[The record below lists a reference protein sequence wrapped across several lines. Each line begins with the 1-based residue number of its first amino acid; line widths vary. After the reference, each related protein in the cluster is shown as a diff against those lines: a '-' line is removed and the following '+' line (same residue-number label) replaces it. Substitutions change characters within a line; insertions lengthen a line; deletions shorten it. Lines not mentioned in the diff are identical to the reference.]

1 MKQNRYKT
9 ALVMEGGAMRGLFTC
24 GVIDVLMEEGI
35 TFDGAAGI
43 SAGAAFGSNYK
54 SHQNG
59 RVLRYMK
66 RFCNDPRFCSIRSL
80 VTTGDLYGAE
90 FCYRTIPYELD
101 KVDCEAFEKDPMEFY
116 AGAAD
121 VETGEC
127 IYHLCRDGR
136 EHDMDWIRASAS
148 MPLVSRIV
156 ELDGHR
162 LLDGGIVDS
171 IPYRFMKDKGYDRY
185 LVILTQPADFRK
197 SENRLLPLM
206 KIVYRKYP
214 RFVEAMRT
222 RHIRY
227 NQQVDEVR
235 KDEKKGITMVICPDE
250 SLNIGK
256 TEKDTAEIDRVYEI
270 GRKLAYRKLDE
281 IKKFLGE

>member
-1 MKQNRYKT
+1 MKHKNNTK

-35 TFDGAAGI
+35 TFDAGAGI

-59 RVLRYMK
+59 RVLRYLK
-66 RFCNDPRFCSIRSL
+66 KYCNDPRFCSIRSL
-80 VTTGDLYGAE
+80 ITTGDLYGAD
-90 FCYRTIPYELD
+90 FCYRELPFELD
-101 KVDCEAFEKDPMEFY
+101 VVDCGTFEKDPMEFY
-116 AGAAD
+116 VGAAD
-121 VETGEC
+121 VESGEC
-127 IYHLCRDGR
+127 TYHRCRDGK
-136 EHDMDWIRASAS
+136 EEDMQWIRASAS

-162 LLDGGIVDS
+162 YLDGGIVDS
-171 IPYRFMKDKGYDRY
+171 IPYRFMKSKGYDRY
-185 LVILTQPADFRK
+185 LVILTQPASFRK
-197 SENRLLPLM
+197 SENRLLPVM

-214 RFVEAMRT
+214 KFVEAVRT

-235 KDEKKGITMVICPDE
+235 EDEKRGIAMVICPE
-250 SLNIGK
+250 SPLNIGK
-256 TEKDTAEIDRVYEI
+256 TEKNTAELDRVYQE
-270 GRKLAYRKLDE
+270 GRRIAQKKLDE
-281 IKKFLGE
+281 IRRFLGE

>member
-1 MKQNRYKT
+1 
-9 ALVMEGGAMRGLFTC
+9 
-24 GVIDVLMEEGI
+24 
-35 TFDGAAGI
+35 
-43 SAGAAFGSNYK
+43 
-54 SHQNG
+54 
-59 RVLRYMK
+59 
-66 RFCNDPRFCSIRSL
+66 
-80 VTTGDLYGAE
+80 
-90 FCYRTIPYELD
+90 
-101 KVDCEAFEKDPMEFY
+101 
-116 AGAAD
+116 
-121 VETGEC
+121 
-127 IYHLCRDGR
+127 
-136 EHDMDWIRASAS
+136 
-148 MPLVSRIV
+148 
-156 ELDGHR
+156 R

-197 SENRLLPLM
+197 SENKLLPLM

-235 KDEKKGITMVICPDE
+235 EDEKKGITMVICPDE